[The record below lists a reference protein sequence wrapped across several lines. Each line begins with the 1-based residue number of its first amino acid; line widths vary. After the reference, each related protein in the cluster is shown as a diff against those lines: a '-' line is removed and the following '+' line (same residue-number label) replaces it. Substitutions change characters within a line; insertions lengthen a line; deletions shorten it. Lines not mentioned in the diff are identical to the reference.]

1 MSRPTPVVVLQALN
15 SAAAPDNT
23 RRLRTIIV
31 KLLRM
36 GNFLIIQPMIAG
48 SENRFVVSKVC
59 GASQSKSG
67 TNQPG
72 VLAPL
77 YEKPFSNLYE
87 APSPKTHASSE
98 CSWQFE

>member
-1 MSRPTPVVVLQALN
+1 MSWPTPAVVLQALN

-36 GNFLIIQPMIAG
+36 GNSLIIQPMIPG
-48 SENRFVVSKVC
+48 SENRFVVSKVR

-77 YEKPFSNLYE
+77 YTKPFTESIRGPFTEN
-87 APSPKTHASSE
+87 SR
-98 CSWQFE
+98 QFGVLVAV